1 MRATRNKSIWLF
13 RNTPAMLIGCMS
25 YLVVALAAVFLLS
38 LTGALYYWL
47 LAVRGVW

>member
-1 MRATRNKSIWLF
+1 MNKSIWIF
-13 RNTPAMLIGCMS
+13 RNTPAMLIGCVP
-25 YLVVALAAVFLLS
+25 YIAAALTALFLLL